1 MSTAADTATG
11 SPTTAR
17 TRHRVPDPLVVLGVG
32 VAVAATMT
40 IPFLQ
45 RHDFYYSGDNPQ
57 SFIPLW
63 HHFGHLLRAGQW
75 PTMEPGGW
83 TGGNYA
89 ADGVYA
95 LWNPVQLL
103 DYVLVSYY
111 DDLATAAAIVQV
123 QFLALLGMGA
133 YLLFREY
140 GAGRLASVAV
150 ALAIPATGF
159 TLYYEANGWPA
170 GLMAFTWVTWFWWA
184 ARRQSRGHLLPLV
197 TFLVGALAMTT
208 GNPYAALGMV
218 VVLAGIAVELLVQ
231 RDWGR
236 LVGIVVTGACVGAT
250 AALVFLPL
258 VGTLPVTDRE
268 QTAMLANDTFL
279 VPQLGDV
286 LASSAPTYLPAIL
299 HFGGALIEQVPST
312 YATWFALPLLPWVRW
327 GALRRPD
334 RPLTSAAVVAV
345 VLVVLTFGPSNLWL
359 FRWPIR
365 LIEYLYLALGV
376 LLALLLSRGPAT
388 DHVRRRTTA
397 TVAVVVVGGY
407 LSFAARPEQPWL
419 HVLATVGV
427 LALVLLALTAFR
439 RWGRLAGAV
448 VLVVGTVLVVTVQT
462 GQLPLGSDE
471 TVDRAQVP
479 SSITQVQEASSVY
492 RGTVLQLAVPGS
504 LMTAPRRY
512 TGYLLFG
519 NETLMSGHESIV
531 RYSGMGFEEFADAL
545 CMGYRGQVCPEAFDR
560 AWRPTGGTGAPL
572 VDLLGVETLVIDTQ
586 MFPGPAGQS
595 PPPGWSLATRDRLR
609 TVWVR
614 DEAVGYGGRLSW
626 VSPGVDVLSDAG
638 TGVSEEVR
646 VRAAEA
652 GTLVFARLAWPGHT
666 ATLDGE
672 PLDVREG
679 PAGLLS
685 VDVPAGRHVVD
696 IAFRSPGLSAGTT
709 AVAAAALLSLVQ
721 SAVWLVARRLRR
733 RRASVPPPTDD
744 RRIPAEPGG
753 GADLQGDLV
762 SAGRGPTTTDPDL
775 PPRGTG
781 SRRADDRG
789 PGS

>member
-1 MSTAADTATG
+1 MSTVSQRSTG
-11 SPTTAR
+11 SPTDGR
-17 TRHRVPDPLVVLGVG
+17 RGHRVPEFLVVLGVG

-45 RHDFYYSGDNPQ
+45 RHDFYYGGDNPQ
-57 SFIPLW
+57 SFVPLW

-75 PTMEPGGW
+75 PTMEPAGW

-89 ADGVYA
+89 AEGTYA

-103 DYVLVSYY
+103 DYVLVSYF
-111 DDLATAAAIVQV
+111 DDLATAAAVVQI

-150 ALAIPATGF
+150 ALAVPATGF

-170 GLMAFTWVTWFWWA
+170 GLMAFSWVTWFWWA

-197 TFLVGALAMTT
+197 TFLLGALAMTT

-218 VVLAGIAVELLVQ
+218 VVLAGIAVELLVR

-236 LVGIVVTGACVGAT
+236 LVGVVVTGACVGAT

-334 RPLTSAAVVAV
+334 RPLTSVAVVAAV
-345 VLVVLTFGPSNLWL
+345 FAVLTFGPSNLWL

-407 LSFAARPEQPWL
+407 LSFAARPEHPWL
-419 HVLATVGV
+419 HVLATGGV
-427 LALVLLALTAFR
+427 LALVLLALAASHR
-439 RWGRLAGAV
+439 RGRLAGAT

-462 GQLPLGSDE
+462 RQLPLGSGE
-471 TVDRAQVP
+471 AVDQAQLP
-479 SSITQVQEASSVY
+479 SSIAQVQEASSAY
-492 RGTVLQLAVPGS
+492 RGTVLQLASPGS
-504 LMTAPRRY
+504 LRTAPRRY
-512 TGYLLFG
+512 TGHLLFG

-560 AWRPTGGTGAPL
+560 AWRPAVGTGVPL

-586 MFPGPAGQS
+586 VFPGPAGQP

-614 DEAVGYGGRLSW
+614 DEAIGYGGRLSW

-638 TGVSEEVR
+638 TGVGEQVQ
-646 VRAAEA
+646 VRAADA
-652 GTLVFARLAWPGHT
+652 GTLVFARLAWPGYT

-672 PLDVREG
+672 PVDVRDG
-679 PAGLLS
+679 PAGLLA
-685 VDVPAGRHVVD
+685 VDVPAGRHLLEID
-696 IAFRSPGLSAGTT
+696 FRSPGLAEG
-709 AVAAAALLSLVQ
+709 ADVLAAAALVGLVQ
-721 SAVWLVARRLRR
+721 SAVWLVARWRWGRRPTAPPDDPRARLEPDAGDERR
-733 RRASVPPPTDD
+733 EDVVPVGT
-744 RRIPAEPGG
+744 
-753 GADLQGDLV
+753 
-762 SAGRGPTTTDPDL
+762 SGR
-775 PPRGTG
+775 
-781 SRRADDRG
+781 
-789 PGS
+789 